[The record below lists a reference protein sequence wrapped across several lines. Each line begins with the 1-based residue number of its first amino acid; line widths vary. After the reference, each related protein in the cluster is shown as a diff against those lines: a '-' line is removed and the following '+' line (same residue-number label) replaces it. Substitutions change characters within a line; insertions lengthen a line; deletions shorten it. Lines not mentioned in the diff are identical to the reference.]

1 MDETEKVPLA
11 STTTAAKQAWEQP
24 TLKYVGNVGDIFLG
38 GGGKTSVTTQDPGD
52 GYKPS
57 GQGVDP

>member
-1 MDETEKVPLA
+1 MENQKSTSP
-11 STTTAAKQAWEQP
+11 STTPPTKQPWERP

-38 GGGKTSVTTQDPGD
+38 GGGKTSVLGHDPGD

-57 GQGVDP
+57 GVG